1 MFPAE
6 DMVLRDVD
14 DSDLYVLFEQQR
26 DPEANWMAA
35 FVSRDPSDRD
45 AYLTHWRRVLADPT
59 ATLKAIVRNGELV
72 GSVDWEAVLGT
83 RYRHK
88 GVSGVRARPK
98 DTSPLRQCSTGQ
110 RCLDPGTRKM
120 RVHDLR
126 LCKSIRRCARRRG
139 RRGDAAFGDVE
150 RALFKGL
157 NEPGNFTRN
166 VRTHE
171 E

>member
-1 MFPAE
+1 VFPAE

-72 GSVDWEAVLGT
+72 GSVGSFLSEGKPQVTYWIGKQYWGQGIAT
-83 RYRHK
+83 RALAEF
-88 GVSGVRARPK
+88 VRDLKTRPLYASAAR
-98 DTSPLRQCSTGQ
+98 DN
-110 RCLDPGTRKM
+110 
-120 RVHDLR
+120 VA
-126 LCKSIRRCARRRG
+126 SIRVLEKCGFTIYDSARAFAGARG
-139 RRGDAAFGDVE
+139 GEVE
-150 RALFKGL
+150 EVMLHL
-157 NEPGNFTRN
+157 EM
-166 VRTHE
+166 
-171 E
+171 